1 MSGLLSW
8 RGWWRVSEDLVDR
21 LRLVN
26 PYSGSQVLAVCRDAA
41 DEIER
46 LRAEMQEVWAA
57 ADRLATQLET
67 ISSGNTDVLREYDMR
82 RDEARHEPT

>member
-1 MSGLLSW
+1 
-8 RGWWRVSEDLVDR
+8 
-21 LRLVN
+21 
-26 PYSGSQVLAVCRDAA
+26 LAVCRDAA